1 MADNP
6 DPRDLAFRA
15 LDLNAQAEELV
26 NSEQGR
32 ANRPS
37 FTELYRYVH
46 GQRLDVWDDFA
57 QVMRTFPDAAKDF
70 EHLIQNTAYAIM
82 PQLAAA
88 AGAAVQLREHDG
100 YALKVTES
108 RAEPN
113 QVYLSIEAGIDLV
126 DPPRGLFMK
135 SIDSIWHELIIPPMT
150 NGRAQIVL
158 DKDNPAVR
166 AFGQPD
172 TVIYIR

>member
-1 MADNP
+1 MADNS

-26 NSEQGR
+26 QPAEGR

-46 GQRLDVWDDFA
+46 SQRLEAWDDFA
-57 QVMRTFPDAAKDF
+57 EVMRAFPDAAKDF
-70 EHLIQNTAYAIM
+70 EHLLQNTAYATM

-88 AGAAVQLREHDG
+88 AGEAVMHREHDG
-100 YALKVTES
+100 YVLKVTES
-108 RAEPN
+108 RAEPD
-113 QVYLSIEAGIDLV
+113 QVYLSIETGVELV

-135 SIDSIWHELIIPPMT
+135 SVDGDWHELIIPPMT

-158 DKDNPAVR
+158 KKDDPAVQS
-166 AFGQPD
+166 FGQPD